1 MVPVSTRVAGER
13 AVRHSRN
20 MSHPAS
26 HEPPLRHVVARPLLP
41 TPNVP
46 SWGPQPEPEIA
57 PDPRRWFVLALLC
70 LCLLM
75 IVLDNT
81 ILNVAIPTLVKD
93 LGASDSALQW
103 IADGYT
109 ITFAGLLLLGGAL
122 GDRQGRRGWLQ
133 VGLIIFGLGSFA
145 AANSGTTEALI
156 ASRIVMGVGGALVMP
171 ATLSLVTQVFP
182 PRERA
187 TAVGIWTAIA
197 GLGVALGPLIGGY
210 LVEHYHWGAVFLV
223 NLPVVALVLLVSG
236 WLLPTFREFSPPPID
251 AGGAAL
257 STVAIVLVLYGI
269 IEGPAQGWTS
279 PYVLAALAAGTATG
293 VWFARWERSRRHPLL
308 ELSLFRD
315 RAFTLGSVAI
325 TLVFFAMFGSMF
337 LATQYFQFVL
347 GHSAFQSGLRLL
359 PFALAVGVVA
369 PNCPRVVAR
378 IGYRRTITLGLL
390 ICAVALYLLTDLRR
404 GMPDLPIIW
413 RLVLLGLGMGFV
425 MPAATEAVLA
435 TLPEEKAGI
444 GSAMNDLTREL
455 GGALGIAVLGSI
467 LVATYRPHVRAALD
481 PTAVPPEYV
490 DVAEKGVGQT
500 LAVAKAVKDVS
511 VMPGPDHLPA
521 AVSGLAR
528 ETYVGAMH
536 AGFIVAAG
544 AALLGAVLVF
554 ALMEPWPVRRRARRS
569 AMSENEAAIAAS
581 SGGGSST

>member
-1 MVPVSTRVAGER
+1 
-13 AVRHSRN
+13 
-20 MSHPAS
+20 
-26 HEPPLRHVVARPLLP
+26 
-41 TPNVP
+41 
-46 SWGPQPEPEIA
+46 
-57 PDPRRWFVLALLC
+57 
-70 LCLLM
+70 
-75 IVLDNT
+75 
-81 ILNVAIPTLVKD
+81 
-93 LGASDSALQW
+93 
-103 IADGYT
+103 
-109 ITFAGLLLLGGAL
+109 
-122 GDRQGRRGWLQ
+122 
-133 VGLIIFGLGSFA
+133 
-145 AANSGTTEALI
+145 
-156 ASRIVMGVGGALVMP
+156 
-171 ATLSLVTQVFP
+171 VF
-182 PRERA
+182 
-187 TAVGIWTAIA
+187 
-197 GLGVALGPLIGGY
+197 
-210 LVEHYHWGAVFLV
+210 
-223 NLPVVALVLLVSG
+223 VLLVSG
-236 WLLPTFREFSPPPID
+236 WLLPTFREFSPPPLD

-279 PYVLAALAAGTATG
+279 PTVLAALTCGLLTG
-293 VWFARWERSRRHPLL
+293 VWFARWERSRKHPLL

-315 RAFTLGSVAI
+315 RAFTLGSTAI
-325 TLVFFAMFGSMF
+325 TLVFFAMFGAMF

-347 GHSAFQSGLRLL
+347 GHSAFEAGLRLL

-378 IGYRRTITLGLL
+378 IGYRRTIALGLL
-390 ICAVALYLLTDLRR
+390 ICAVALYLLTDLQR

-425 MPAATEAVLA
+425 MPAATEAVLS

-500 LAVAKAVKDVS
+500 LAVAKAVKDVA
-511 VMPGPDHLPA
+511 VLPGPEHLPA

-536 AGFIVAAG
+536 AGFTVAAG

-554 ALMEPWPVRRRARRS
+554 ALMEPWPARKRARRS
-569 AMSENEAAIAAS
+569 TMSDGDSVMAT
-581 SGGGSST
+581 GGGTSTP